1 MRALCGSIVTAGG
14 LIGMGLTAIGY
25 GLRFQSFGPGVTHPT
40 SNQLYGSPTLL
51 LIFVVLLLSTV
62 VGIGIAF
69 IGLAYHHERRFFEL
83 ERDRRS
89 MAPESRSMAS

>member
-1 MRALCGSIVTAGG
+1 MLNWVITFFILAVLASFFGFGGMAADFAGIAKF
-14 LIGMGLTAIGY
+14 LA
-25 GLRFQSFGPGVTHPT
+25 
-40 SNQLYGSPTLL
+40 
-51 LIFVVLLLSTV
+51 LIFVVLFLSTV